1 MPTVQH
7 FEIPADD
14 VERASKFYTGVFEW
28 KMQKLANPE
37 DPSKDY
43 WFFDTKDEN
52 GNKGIGGGLMKR
64 QAPEHSVTNYITVPS
79 IDDYA
84 SKIEEAGGKVI
95 MPRTEIPEMGFILVF
110 LDTENNMFGLYES
123 LKITYYTFT
132 PLFIFIHFHRFFSY
146 SFT

>member
-52 GNKGIGGGLMKR
+52 GNKGIGG
-64 QAPEHSVTNYITVPS
+64 
-79 IDDYA
+79 
-84 SKIEEAGGKVI
+84 
-95 MPRTEIPEMGFILVF
+95 
-110 LDTENNMFGLYES
+110 
-123 LKITYYTFT
+123 
-132 PLFIFIHFHRFFSY
+132 
-146 SFT
+146 

>member
-95 MPRTEIPEMGFILVF
+95 MPKTEIPKMGFILVF

-123 LKITYYTFT
+123 LKK
-132 PLFIFIHFHRFFSY
+132 
-146 SFT
+146 

>member
-14 VERASKFYTGVFEW
+14 VERASKFYTEVFEW

-64 QAPEHSVTNYITVPS
+64 QAPEHSVTNYVTVAS
-79 IDDYA
+79 VDDYA

-95 MPRTEIPEMGFILVF
+95 MPKTEIPEMGFILVF
-110 LDTENNMFGLYES
+110 VDTENNMFGLYEA
-123 LKITYYTFT
+123 LKK
-132 PLFIFIHFHRFFSY
+132 
-146 SFT
+146 

>member
-14 VERASKFYTGVFEW
+14 VERASKFYTVVFEW
-28 KMQKLANPE
+28 NMQKLANPE

-79 IDDYA
+79 VDDYV
-84 SKIEEAGGKVI
+84 SKIEKAGGKII
-95 MPRTEIPEMGFILVF
+95 MPKTEIPEMGFILVF
-110 LDTENNMFGLYES
+110 LDTENNMFGLYEA
-123 LKITYYTFT
+123 LKK
-132 PLFIFIHFHRFFSY
+132 
-146 SFT
+146 

>member
-14 VERASKFYTGVFEW
+14 VERAIKFYKGVFKW
-28 KMQKLANPE
+28 TMQKLGNPQ

-64 QAPEHSVTNYITVPS
+64 QAPEHSVTNYITVRS
-79 IDDYA
+79 VDDYA

-95 MPRTEIPEMGFILVF
+95 MPKTEIPNMGFIIVF
-110 LDTENNMFGLYES
+110 LDTENNMFGLYEAM
-123 LKITYYTFT
+123 KK
-132 PLFIFIHFHRFFSY
+132 
-146 SFT
+146 

>member
-14 VERASKFYTGVFEW
+14 VERASKFYTVVFEW
-28 KMQKLANPE
+28 NMQKLANPE

-79 IDDYA
+79 VDDYV
-84 SKIEEAGGKVI
+84 SKIEKAGGKVI
-95 MPRTEIPEMGFILVF
+95 MPKTEIPEMGFILVF
-110 LDTENNMFGLYES
+110 LDTENNMFGLYEA
-123 LKITYYTFT
+123 LKK
-132 PLFIFIHFHRFFSY
+132 
-146 SFT
+146 

>member
-14 VERASKFYTGVFEW
+14 VERASKFYTVVFEW
-28 KMQKLANPE
+28 NMQKLANPE

-79 IDDYA
+79 VDDYA
-84 SKIEEAGGKVI
+84 SKIEKAGGKVI
-95 MPRTEIPEMGFILVF
+95 MPKTEIPEMGFILVF
-110 LDTENNMFGLYES
+110 LDTENNMFGLYEA
-123 LKITYYTFT
+123 LKK
-132 PLFIFIHFHRFFSY
+132 
-146 SFT
+146 

>member
-95 MPRTEIPEMGFILVF
+95 MPRTEIPDMGFILVF

-123 LKITYYTFT
+123 LKK
-132 PLFIFIHFHRFFSY
+132 
-146 SFT
+146 

>member
-14 VERASKFYTGVFEW
+14 VERASKFYTEVFEW
-28 KMQKLANPE
+28 KMQKLANPG

-95 MPRTEIPEMGFILVF
+95 MPKTEIPEMGFILVF

-123 LKITYYTFT
+123 LKK
-132 PLFIFIHFHRFFSY
+132 
-146 SFT
+146 

>member
-64 QAPEHSVTNYITVPS
+64 QAPEHSVTNYVTVPS
-79 IDDYA
+79 VNDYA

-95 MPRTEIPEMGFILVF
+95 MPKTEIPEMGFILVF
-110 LDTENNMFGLYES
+110 LDTENNMFGLYEA
-123 LKITYYTFT
+123 LKK
-132 PLFIFIHFHRFFSY
+132 
-146 SFT
+146 

>member
-110 LDTENNMFGLYES
+110 LDTENNMFGLYEA
-123 LKITYYTFT
+123 LKK
-132 PLFIFIHFHRFFSY
+132 
-146 SFT
+146 

>member
-1 MPTVQH
+1 MGLLEMPTIQH

-14 VERASKFYTGVFEW
+14 VERAIKFYKGVFDW
-28 KMQKLANPE
+28 TMQKLGNPQ

-64 QAPEHSVTNYITVPS
+64 QAPEHTVTNYITVRS
-79 IDDYA
+79 VDDYA

-95 MPRTEIPEMGFILVF
+95 MPKTEIPDMGFIIVF
-110 LDTENNMFGLYES
+110 LDTENNMFGLYEAM
-123 LKITYYTFT
+123 KK
-132 PLFIFIHFHRFFSY
+132 
-146 SFT
+146 

>member
-95 MPRTEIPEMGFILVF
+95 MPKTEIPEMGFILVF

-123 LKITYYTFT
+123 LKK
-132 PLFIFIHFHRFFSY
+132 
-146 SFT
+146 

>member
-14 VERASKFYTGVFEW
+14 VERASKFYKEVFEW
-28 KMQKLANPE
+28 KMQKFANPE

-43 WFFDTKDEN
+43 WFFDTKDES

-64 QAPEHSVTNYITVPS
+64 QAPEHSITNYVTVTS
-79 IDDYA
+79 IDDYK

-95 MPRTEIPEMGFILVF
+95 MPKTEIPEMGFILVF
-110 LDTENNMFGLYES
+110 LDTENNMFGLYEA
-123 LKITYYTFT
+123 LKK
-132 PLFIFIHFHRFFSY
+132 
-146 SFT
+146 

>member
-1 MPTVQH
+1 MGLLEMPTVQH

-14 VERASKFYTGVFEW
+14 VERAIKFYKGVFDW
-28 KMQKLANPE
+28 PMQKLGNPQ

-64 QAPEHSVTNYITVPS
+64 QAPEHAVTNYITVRS
-79 IDDYA
+79 VDDYA

-95 MPRTEIPEMGFILVF
+95 MPKTEIPDMGFIIVF
-110 LDTENNMFGLYES
+110 LDTENNMFGLYEAM
-123 LKITYYTFT
+123 KK
-132 PLFIFIHFHRFFSY
+132 
-146 SFT
+146 

>member
-37 DPSKDY
+37 DHSKDY

-84 SKIEEAGGKVI
+84 SKIKGAGGKVI
-95 MPRTEIPEMGFILVF
+95 MPKTEIPEMGFILVF

-123 LKITYYTFT
+123 LKK
-132 PLFIFIHFHRFFSY
+132 
-146 SFT
+146 

>member
-1 MPTVQH
+1 
-7 FEIPADD
+7 
-14 VERASKFYTGVFEW
+14 
-28 KMQKLANPE
+28 MQKLANPE
-37 DPSKDY
+37 DHSKDY

-84 SKIEEAGGKVI
+84 SKIEGAGGKVI
-95 MPRTEIPEMGFILVF
+95 MPKTEIPEMGFILVF

-123 LKITYYTFT
+123 LKK
-132 PLFIFIHFHRFFSY
+132 
-146 SFT
+146 

>member
-1 MPTVQH
+1 MELLEMPTVQH

-14 VERASKFYTGVFEW
+14 VERAIKFYKGVFEW
-28 KMQKLANPE
+28 TMQKLGNPQ

-64 QAPEHSVTNYITVPS
+64 QAPEHSVTNYITVRS
-79 IDDYA
+79 VDDYA

-95 MPRTEIPEMGFILVF
+95 MPRTEIPNMGFIIVF
-110 LDTENNMFGLYES
+110 LDTENNMFGLYEAM
-123 LKITYYTFT
+123 KK
-132 PLFIFIHFHRFFSY
+132 
-146 SFT
+146 

>member
-1 MPTVQH
+1 MELLEMPTVQH

-14 VERASKFYTGVFEW
+14 VERAIKFYKGVFDW
-28 KMQKLANPE
+28 TIQKLANPE

-64 QAPEHSVTNYITVPS
+64 PAPEHSVTNYITVLS
-79 IDDYA
+79 VDDYA

-95 MPRTEIPEMGFILVF
+95 MPKTEIPDMGFIMVF
-110 LDTENNMFGLYES
+110 LDTEKNMFGLYEAI
-123 LKITYYTFT
+123 KK
-132 PLFIFIHFHRFFSY
+132 
-146 SFT
+146 

>member
-14 VERASKFYTGVFEW
+14 VERASKFYTEVFEW

-43 WFFDTKDEN
+43 WFIDTKDEN

-64 QAPEHSVTNYITVPS
+64 QAPEHSVTNYVTVTS
-79 IDDYA
+79 VDDYA

-95 MPRTEIPEMGFILVF
+95 MPKTEIPEMGFILVF
-110 LDTENNMFGLYES
+110 LDTENNMFGLYEA
-123 LKITYYTFT
+123 LKK
-132 PLFIFIHFHRFFSY
+132 
-146 SFT
+146 

>member
-14 VERASKFYTGVFEW
+14 VERASKFYKEVFEW

-37 DPSKDY
+37 DASKDY
-43 WFFDTKDEN
+43 WFFDTKDES
-52 GNKGIGGGLMKR
+52 GNTGIGGGLMKR
-64 QAPEHSVTNYITVPS
+64 QAPEHSVTNYITVTS
-79 IDDYA
+79 IDDYK

-95 MPRTEIPEMGFILVF
+95 MPKTEIPEMGFILVF

-123 LKITYYTFT
+123 LKK
-132 PLFIFIHFHRFFSY
+132 
-146 SFT
+146 

>member
-79 IDDYA
+79 VDDYA
-84 SKIEEAGGKVI
+84 SKIEEAGGKVV
-95 MPRTEIPEMGFILVF
+95 MPKTEIPEMGFILVF

-123 LKITYYTFT
+123 LKK
-132 PLFIFIHFHRFFSY
+132 
-146 SFT
+146 

>member
-1 MPTVQH
+1 MPSVQH

-64 QAPEHSVTNYITVPS
+64 QAPEHSVTNYNTVPS
-79 IDDYA
+79 VDDYA
-84 SKIEEAGGKVI
+84 SKIEQAGGKVI
-95 MPRTEIPEMGFILVF
+95 MPKTEIPEMGFILVF
-110 LDTENNMFGLYES
+110 LDTENNMFGLYEA
-123 LKITYYTFT
+123 LKK
-132 PLFIFIHFHRFFSY
+132 
-146 SFT
+146 

>member
-95 MPRTEIPEMGFILVF
+95 MPKTEIPEMGFILVF
-110 LDTENNMFGLYES
+110 FDTENNMFGLYES
-123 LKITYYTFT
+123 LKK
-132 PLFIFIHFHRFFSY
+132 
-146 SFT
+146 

>member
-14 VERASKFYTGVFEW
+14 VERASKFYTMVFEW
-28 KMQKLANPE
+28 NMQKLANPE

-79 IDDYA
+79 VDDYV
-84 SKIEEAGGKVI
+84 SKIEKAGGKVI
-95 MPRTEIPEMGFILVF
+95 MPKTEIPEMGFILVF
-110 LDTENNMFGLYES
+110 LDTENNMFGLYEA
-123 LKITYYTFT
+123 LKK
-132 PLFIFIHFHRFFSY
+132 
-146 SFT
+146 